1 VKDWVKGK
9 ALALAERVGLGRPEL
24 RAWAM
29 YDWANS
35 AVMTT
40 VIAAVFPLYFRDVV
54 AADMPLALSVFGV
67 ASSAA
72 ILFIGV
78 LSPVLG
84 ALADV
89 TGTRKR
95 MLALLMAMGSSSV
108 AAMFLLHE
116 GDWPLAITLFMLANI
131 GLAGSFV
138 FYDALLPHI
147 AREEEMDRVSTAA
160 FGLGYLGG
168 GILLALNLAWIFMPE
183 RFGLPSGDG
192 LTPAQATLPVRLA
205 LLSAAVWWVAFALPL
220 FRQVPEPPRR
230 LEAGESPG
238 AHSVR
243 AALARL
249 LETVRDLRGYRHA
262 FLMLLAFLIYGDGIG
277 TIIRMAVIYGGELGI
292 GTEVLIGAILITQI
306 VGVPFAFLFGAVAG
320 RTGTKPAILT
330 GLAIY
335 MGITVVGFFMTTAL
349 HFLILAVLVGMV
361 QGGTQA
367 LSRSL
372 FARLIPRHRSGEFFG
387 FFGVMDRF
395 AGSGG
400 TLVMA
405 GVAAMT
411 GSPRLGILAILF
423 FFLVGALILTRVDIE
438 AGAQAARDAER
449 AAGLPLP

>member
-1 VKDWVKGK
+1 MKQWAKR
-9 ALALAERVGLGRPEL
+9 LAARVGLGRPEL
-24 RAWAM
+24 RAWAI

-54 AADMPLALSVFGV
+54 AADMPMALSVFGV

-89 TGTRKR
+89 TGTRKK
-95 MLALLMAMGSSSV
+95 MLALLMAIGSSSV

-116 GDWPLAITLFMLANI
+116 GDWPLAIVLFMLANI

-183 RFGLPSGDG
+183 RFGLPFGEGIS
-192 LTPAQATLPVRLA
+192 PAQATLPVRLA
-205 LLSAAVWWVAFALPL
+205 LLSSALWWVAFALPL
-220 FRQVPEPPRR
+220 FLKVPEPPRR
-230 LEAGESPG
+230 LEADESPG
-238 AHSVR
+238 THSVR
-243 AALARL
+243 TALARL
-249 LETVRDLRGYRHA
+249 VETLRELREYRHA
-262 FLMLLAFLIYGDGIG
+262 FLMLLAFLVYGDGIG

-292 GTEVLIGAILITQI
+292 GTEALIGAILITQI
-306 VGVPFAFLFGAVAG
+306 VGVPFAFLFGAFAD
-320 RTGTKPAILT
+320 RAGTKPAILV
-330 GLAIY
+330 GLTIY

-395 AGSGG
+395 AGMGG

-405 GVAAMT
+405 GVAALT
-411 GSPRLGILAILF
+411 GDPRLGILAILL
-423 FFLVGALILTRVDIE
+423 FFLVGALILTKVDIE
-438 AGAQAARDAER
+438 AGTLAARKAER
-449 AAGLPLP
+449 AAGLPAT